1 MYVLLKKTLD
11 DEQKKELR
19 KYLCELL
26 KKDSEIQSIIADI
39 SSGVNSNE
47 FNQEINCVEQHNN
60 EKIEKLLYENE
71 RLKQKIIDLQKEIE
85 NKDIIA
91 AQEKNEIES
100 KNKKLEIEYNEL
112 YVQSQKEKENFHNLS
127 EQINV
132 YRKNYS
138 SLENIFE
145 VYNSLG
151 TDIYEQLERVLN
163 ATKNKAETIEE
174 LYSFGVQEG
183 NIIALWDII
192 ATNISKYE
200 TNGKLDD
207 LVFIFNYFFDKYS
220 KVSYKPI
227 EMYEAKVGD
236 MYDERI
242 HTRTS
247 ESNAIGIIEKVI
259 LPGFSI
265 GRNISKKA
273 LVRVR

>member
-1 MYVLLKKTLD
+1 MLKKTLD
-11 DEQKKELR
+11 DEQKKEMK
-19 KYLCELL
+19 KYFCELL
-26 KKDSEIQSIIADI
+26 KNDSEIQSIIVDI
-39 SSGVNSNE
+39 SNGVHSNE
-47 FNQEINCVEQHNN
+47 FNQRINYVQQQNN
-60 EKIEKLLYENE
+60 EKIKELLNENE
-71 RLKQKIIDLQKEIE
+71 KLKQKIFNLQKEIE

-112 YVQSQKEKENFHNLS
+112 YVQSQKEKENNHNLS
-127 EQINV
+127 EQINM

-138 SLENIFE
+138 SLENIFG

-174 LYSFGVQEG
+174 LYSFGIQEG
-183 NIIALWDII
+183 NILALWDII